1 MPFCLVQIFQW
12 VYKSQLVLRPESGS
26 FPMWQ
31 DLPAPLIASIYIFNV
46 TNSQQVRWDAFRN
59 MRQCFGF
66 GSADSRGKKRRNKY
80 LRYGS

>member
-1 MPFCLVQIFQW
+1 MVQIFQW

-59 MRQCFGF
+59 MRQYFGF
-66 GSADSRGKKRRNKY
+66 GSADSRGKKSRNKY